1 MARLI
6 PLGQGWVLEPMETGF
21 LLRSLMQEAQAV
33 QVRLSGEEAQSLR
46 QGDMT
51 PEQMAQ
57 RHGVA
62 VPHLPPGA
70 VTVAFSDEA
79 MRLAGKGRAEGQG
92 GSTALPEPA
101 GAGAGLD
108 LPRTAMIGAVIAAL
122 LLLALIWAI

>member
-6 PLGQGWVLEPMETGF
+6 PLGQGWVLEPVEKGF
-21 LLRSLMQEAQAV
+21 VLKGLALSMTMQV
-33 QVRLSGEEAQSLR
+33 TPEEAQSLR

-62 VPHLPPGA
+62 VPHPPPGA

-92 GSTALPEPA
+92 GSTARPQPMV
-101 GAGAGLD
+101 AGAGLD

-122 LLLALIWAI
+122 LLLALIRAI